1 MTNLTYIL
9 FVLTIFFACKQK
21 QIKHRVPVAEVR
33 INQLGY
39 YPGTVKKAVVANTSA
54 KDFALKTPSGETVF
68 SGKLGS
74 SSKWDKSG
82 EELKI
87 ADFSK
92 FSKKGK
98 YFIYVDDLKDTC
110 YFEISDKLYN
120 QAFKAALKSYYFIR
134 ASSDIN
140 EKYAGVYHRK
150 GGHPDTMCYYHPS
163 SGIGK
168 GYMNSAKGWYD
179 AGDYNKYI
187 VNGGV
192 TVGTLLATYNFMP
205 ELVGDNFSNIPESG
219 NEKSDLLDEIKY
231 ELDWVLT
238 MQAPDGASY
247 FKLSS
252 KGFSGFLMPQK
263 DKLERYVI
271 GKSTASTLN
280 FAAMT
285 AMAARI
291 YTGYDTVFAK
301 KCKIAAEKAW
311 KWAEKNPD
319 IVYLNPKDVTTG
331 QYSDTDFTEEFWW
344 AAAELYLATQKKEY
358 ADYLIEKE
366 PLMTIEIGESWRVF
380 LGNLGSFSIL
390 LNNNKLPESL
400 KNKIKQ
406 KLFGAADALLEK
418 INKVPYRIP
427 IDQFVWGS
435 NSDIQNAAMILAYA
449 YKFSDKQKYLD
460 GVIETMDYIFGK
472 NASAYSFMSGFGCK
486 PVMHQH
492 NRISASDNIKA
503 PIPGMISG
511 GPNQNKEDDISGTK
525 FGVEYP
531 DTFPAK
537 CFIDNQKSYASNE
550 TAINWNAPA
559 VFVLGFLVN
568 TMEE

>member
-1 MTNLTYIL
+1 L
-9 FVLTIFFACKQK
+9 A
-21 QIKHRVPVAEVR
+21 RVSR
-33 INQLGY
+33 
-39 YPGTVKKAVVANTSA
+39 
-54 KDFALKTPSGETVF
+54 
-68 SGKLGS
+68 
-74 SSKWDKSG
+74 
-82 EELKI
+82 
-87 ADFSK
+87 
-92 FSKKGK
+92 
-98 YFIYVDDLKDTC
+98 
-110 YFEISDKLYN
+110 
-120 QAFKAALKSYYFIR
+120 
-134 ASSDIN
+134 
-140 EKYAGVYHRK
+140 
-150 GGHPDTMCYYHPS
+150 
-163 SGIGK
+163 
-168 GYMNSAKGWYD
+168 
-179 AGDYNKYI
+179 
-187 VNGGV
+187 
-192 TVGTLLATYNFMP
+192 
-205 ELVGDNFSNIPESG
+205 
-219 NEKSDLLDEIKY
+219 
-231 ELDWVLT
+231 
-238 MQAPDGASY
+238 
-247 FKLSS
+247 
-252 KGFSGFLMPQK
+252 
-263 DKLERYVI
+263 
-271 GKSTASTLN
+271 
-280 FAAMT
+280 
-285 AMAARI
+285 
-291 YTGYDTVFAK
+291 
-301 KCKIAAEKAW
+301 
-311 KWAEKNPD
+311 
-319 IVYLNPKDVTTG
+319 
-331 QYSDTDFTEEFWW
+331 
-344 AAAELYLATQKKEY
+344 
-358 ADYLIEKE
+358 
-366 PLMTIEIGESWRVF
+366 
-380 LGNLGSFSIL
+380 NLGSFSIL

-406 KLFGAADALLEK
+406 KLFEAADALLEK

>member
-1 MTNLTYIL
+1 MTRLINIL
-9 FVLTIFFACKQK
+9 FVLVIFSACEQK
-21 QIKHRVPVAEVR
+21 QTKHHASMAEVR
-33 INQLGY
+33 INQIGY
-39 YPGTVKKAVVANTSA
+39 YPGTIKKAVVVNSTAN
-54 KDFALKTPSGETVF
+54 KFELKTPLGKTVF
-68 SGKLGS
+68 TGKLGS
-74 SSKWDKSG
+74 ATTWDKSG

-92 FSKKGK
+92 FNKKGK
-98 YFIYVDDLKDTC
+98 YFVFIDDIKDTC
-110 YFEISDKLYN
+110 FFQIKDKLYN
-120 QAFKAALKSYYFIR
+120 DAFKSALKSYYLIR
-134 ASSDIN
+134 ASMDID
-140 EKYAGVYHRK
+140 KKHAGVYWRR
-150 GGHPDTMCYYHPS
+150 GGHPDTICYYHPS
-163 SGIGK
+163 TGIRE
-168 GYMNSAKGWYD
+168 GYMRSPKGWYD

-192 TVGTLLATYNFMP
+192 TVGTLLATYDFMP
-205 ELVGDNFSNIPESG
+205 ELVGDHFSNIPESG
-219 NEKSDLLDEIKY
+219 NGKSDLLDEIKY

-247 FKLSS
+247 SKLSS

-291 YTGYDTVFAK
+291 YTGYDAVFAEE
-301 KCKIAAEKAW
+301 CKIAAEKAW
-311 KWAEKNPD
+311 KWAEENPD

-366 PLMTIEIGESWRVF
+366 PLMTMEIGESWRVF

-390 LNNNKLPESL
+390 LNNNELPESL
-400 KNKIKQ
+400 KSKTKQ
-406 KLFGAADALLEK
+406 KLFEAADGLLRK
-418 INKVPYRIP
+418 INTVPYRVP
-427 IDQFVWGS
+427 VNQFVWGS

-449 YKFSDKQKYLD
+449 YKFSNKQKYLD

-472 NASAYSFMSGFGCK
+472 NATAYSFMSGFGSK

-492 NRISASDNIKA
+492 NRISASDNIEE

-511 GPNQNKEDDISGTK
+511 GPNQNRDDDISETRS
-525 FGVEYP
+525 GVEYP

-537 CFIDNQKSYASNE
+537 CFVDNQKSYASNE
-550 TAINWNAPA
+550 TAINWNAPT

-568 TMEE
+568 TLEK